1 MKCSLFISVG
11 NANKVGLAKRAA
23 QNLKACGE
31 RTEGE
36 SHRYVERRESGGRGE
51 SAAICSVNGIEITS

>member
-11 NANKVGLAKRAA
+11 NANEVGLAKRTA

>member
-11 NANKVGLAKRAA
+11 NANEVGLAKRTT

-36 SHRYVERRESGGRGE
+36 SHRYVERRESGGRGK

>member
-11 NANKVGLAKRAA
+11 NANEVGFAKRTA

-36 SHRYVERRESGGRGE
+36 AHRYVERRESSGRGK
-51 SAAICSVNGIEITS
+51 SAAICSVNGIQITS